1 MSAKND
7 FKEENTM
14 DNVNN
19 HRMSDEEALAAID
32 RMFPKVAEDE
42 KRKEEEKLKEQEE
55 AKKGFTFKKAIKYVV
70 AVVVAI
76 VIYNV
81 FFTTSSIDT
90 VKNTAFMNSYG
101 NATTDTIGEYFV
113 DGKVYTSPSTLGYD
127 WTMSDVKWSSESNDM
142 GTGDIVTLSYYK
154 SAINTKENDTPNNNI
169 ITIKW
174 FLSDDDD
181 SVQCV
186 SYTIFT
192 PFTGGSST
200 LSDDDAQEELYDMM
214 KNGRV

>member
-1 MSAKND
+1 
-7 FKEENTM
+7 M
-14 DNVNN
+14 DNVNS

-70 AVVVAI
+70 AVVAAI

-81 FFTTSSIDT
+81 FFATSSIDT

-113 DGKVYTSPSTLGYD
+113 DGKVSLAPTTQSYD
-127 WTMSDVKWSSESNDM
+127 WTMSDVKWSSESNDA
-142 GTGDIVTLSYYK
+142 GTGDVVMLSYSK
-154 SAINTKENDTPNNNI
+154 SPINTKENDTPNSQI

-186 SYTIFT
+186 AYTIFI
-192 PFTGGSST
+192 PFTGESST
-200 LSDDDAQEELYDMM
+200 LSGDDAQEELYSMM
-214 KNGRV
+214 KNGRI